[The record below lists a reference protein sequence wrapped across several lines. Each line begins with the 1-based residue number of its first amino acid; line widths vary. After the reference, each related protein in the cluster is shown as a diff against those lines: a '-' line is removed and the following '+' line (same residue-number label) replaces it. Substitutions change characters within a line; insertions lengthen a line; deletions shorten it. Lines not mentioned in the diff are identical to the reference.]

1 MYKIQNLTNRPL
13 QFQGVTIS
21 AYGTASFTQLNDYV
35 KLSQYL
41 NSGKVRSYTVKDT
54 PLPVAKPIV
63 EAVKVET
70 KVEETDTEKVVQ
82 DVSVKEPVQESTPI
96 TETEEVIPKEAE
108 TVETSVKEDTEKY
121 TKGKKKSSKK

>member
-54 PLPVAKPIV
+54 PLPVAQPVV
-63 EAVKVET
+63 ETVKVET
-70 KVEETDTEKVVQ
+70 EVEEL
-82 DVSVKEPVQESTPI
+82 I
-96 TETEEVIPKEAE
+96 TETTEEVVPVKEDVDQVVETVTTEEPE
-108 TVETSVKEDTEKY
+108 TVETSVKEDTEKH
-121 TKGKKKSSKK
+121 TKGKNKKSSKK